1 MTGKPLIPFSPEA
14 RPSPAPCVGRP
25 LQHFYSMK
33 AHSPSTALVLLCAA
47 LLAPVNHVLA
57 SDVSNQKAADQLSL
71 IKFALPEYP
80 SYLQQI
86 GLTEGTVAMAIE
98 RNAAGA
104 VADVLVLE
112 STHYRFSDAA
122 TEATKV
128 WRFAPL
134 PEGTPAIAAQVP
146 IVRIQFAMDS
156 LTSVLMPTIYVGR
169 PEMPVRP
176 DQIKVITFAE
186 LDRAPAA
193 KTQPMPA
200 FPAELARRGVKG
212 TASVSFF
219 VDPDGKVRIPVVTAA
234 DAPEFAEAALAA
246 IRQWRFEAPRK
257 GGKKVTAFETWTFDF
272 GTARRD
278 S

>member
-1 MTGKPLIPFSPEA
+1 MIILMKTT
-14 RPSPAPCVGRP
+14 PSPRSV
-25 LQHFYSMK
+25 
-33 AHSPSTALVLLCAA
+33 LVLCAA
-47 LLAPVNHVLA
+47 LLAPLGSVYA
-57 SDVSNQKAADQLSL
+57 SDAANQKAADQLSL

-80 SYLQQI
+80 AYLQQI

-98 RNAAGA
+98 RNAAGE

-134 PEGTPAIAAQVP
+134 PEGVPAISTQIP

-176 DQIKVITFAE
+176 DQIKVVTFAE
-186 LDRAPAA
+186 LDRPPAA
-193 KTQPMPA
+193 KVQPMPQ
-200 FPAELARRGVKG
+200 FPASLVNRGTTG

-219 VDPDGKVRIPVVTAA
+219 VDESGKARIPVVTAA
-234 DAPEFAEAALAA
+234 DAPEFAEAALNAV
-246 IRQWRFEAPRK
+246 RQWRFDAPRK
-257 GGKKVTAFETWTFDF
+257 GGKKVTALETWTFDF
-272 GTARRD
+272 GTSRRD

>member
-1 MTGKPLIPFSPEA
+1 
-14 RPSPAPCVGRP
+14 
-25 LQHFYSMK
+25 MK
-33 AHSPSTALVLLCAA
+33 AIVTSRTGLLLCAA
-47 LLAPVNHVLA
+47 LLAPVTHVLA
-57 SDVSNQKAADQLSL
+57 SDVFNQKAADQLSL

-80 SYLQQI
+80 SYLQQLGI
-86 GLTEGTVAMAIE
+86 TEGTVAIAIE
-98 RNAAGA
+98 RNAAGE

-122 TEATKV
+122 TEAAKV

-134 PEGTPAIAAQVP
+134 AEGVSAIATQIP
-146 IVRIQFAMDS
+146 IVRIQFRMGDMS
-156 LTSVLMPTIYVGR
+156 SVLMPTIYVGR

-176 DQIKVITFAE
+176 DQIKVISFAE
-186 LDRAPAA
+186 LYRVPAA
-193 KTQPMPA
+193 RTQPMPA
-200 FPAELARRGVKG
+200 FPAELARRGVRG

-219 VDPDGKVRIPVVTAA
+219 VDDSGRVRVPVVTAA
-234 DAPEFAEAALAA
+234 DAPEFAQAALAA
-246 IRQWRFEAPRK
+246 VRQWRFDLPRK

>member
-1 MTGKPLIPFSPEA
+1 MKAT
-14 RPSPAPCVGRP
+14 PSPRSV
-25 LQHFYSMK
+25 F
-33 AHSPSTALVLLCAA
+33 TLCAA
-47 LLAPVNHVLA
+47 LLAPLA
-57 SDVSNQKAADQLSL
+57 VVHASESSNERAADQLSL
-71 IKFALPEYP
+71 IAFSLPAYP

-98 RNAAGA
+98 RNAAGE

-122 TEATKV
+122 VEAAKK

-134 PEGTPAIAAQVP
+134 PEGVPAINREVP
-146 IVRIQFAMDS
+146 IVRIQFAMDDI
-156 LTSVLMPTIYVGR
+156 TSVLMPTIYVGR

-186 LDRAPAA
+186 LDRTPEA
-193 KTQPMPA
+193 KAQPMPA
-200 FPAELARRGVKG
+200 FPADLARRGVKG

-219 VDPDGKVRIPVVTAA
+219 VDDSGKVRVPVVTAA
-234 DAPEFAEAALAA
+234 DAPEFAQAALNAV
-246 IRQWRFEAPRK
+246 RQWRFDAPRK
-257 GGKKVTAFETWTFDF
+257 SGKKVNAFETWTFDF
-272 GTARRD
+272 GTSRRD

>member
-1 MTGKPLIPFSPEA
+1 MITPMKA
-14 RPSPAPCVGRP
+14 TPSPR
-25 LQHFYSMK
+25 S
-33 AHSPSTALVLLCAA
+33 VLLLCTA
-47 LLAPVNHVLA
+47 LLAPFGFAHA
-57 SDVSNQKAADQLSL
+57 SELSNQKAADQLSL

-98 RNAAGA
+98 RNAAGE

-134 PEGTPAIAAQVP
+134 TEGVPAIATQVP

-219 VDPDGKVRIPVVTAA
+219 VDTDGKVRIPVVTAA
-234 DAPEFAEAALAA
+234 DAPEFAQAALAA
-246 IRQWRFEAPRK
+246 VRQWRFDAPRK
-257 GGKKVTAFETWTFDF
+257 AGKKVNAFETWTFDF
-272 GTARRD
+272 GTSRRD